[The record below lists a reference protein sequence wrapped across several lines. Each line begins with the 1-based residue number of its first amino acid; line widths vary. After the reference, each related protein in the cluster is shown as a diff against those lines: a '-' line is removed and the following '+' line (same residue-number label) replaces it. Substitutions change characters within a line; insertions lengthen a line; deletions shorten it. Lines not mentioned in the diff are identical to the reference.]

1 MKKISLFALSVSFL
15 VLSGC
20 SPRVASNITK
30 SYAALPAES
39 PIEVFN
45 TKSNLPVK
53 SEVLGNVSVKDSGM
67 STKCDSATVIN
78 KIKDE
83 ARKVG
88 GNAVVIEKH
97 TKPSIWGSS
106 CHQMEALVLNVSDF
120 TTLATADNPAVV
132 YVEKNKAKLLPRF
145 TLVGNFGYGWRTN
158 KLDPKLTGDEKD
170 YAKKLMNGP
179 IWDFSA
185 NYYFN
190 DTYGLGLVYSAYS
203 SSTNA
208 WGTMTETNQAA
219 KLETK
224 DMITFVGP
232 AFLGRGASSNLK
244 WIFNVQLGIGYIGYT
259 SKATLLNEYEK
270 NSGASVGLSSKI
282 GAEYK
287 FSDNWG
293 IGADLAAVSGVLSS
307 ITKDQNGHK
316 TKVNFPKNSK
326 EGLNHLRLSL
336 GLRYY
341 FK

>member
-1 MKKISLFALSVSFL
+1 MKRISLFALIVSFL

-20 SPRVASNITK
+20 SPKIASNITK

-39 PIEVFN
+39 PVEVFY

-67 STKCDSATVIN
+67 STKCDSSTVIN
-78 KIKDE
+78 KIKNE

-97 TKPSIWGSS
+97 TRPSNWGSS

-120 TTLATADNPAVV
+120 TELTTANEPTIA
-132 YVEKNKAKLLPRF
+132 YVEKTKVKQLPRF
-145 TLVGNFGYGWRTN
+145 TLAGNFGYGWRTA
-158 KLDPKLTGDEKD
+158 KLDPKLSGNDRE

-190 DTYGLGLVYSAYS
+190 DTYGLGVVYSAYS
-203 SSTNA
+203 SNASA
-208 WGTMTETNQAA
+208 WGTITDTNQAA
-219 KLETK
+219 ELKTNS
-224 DMITFVGP
+224 MITFIGP
-232 AFLGRGASSNLK
+232 AFLVRGASPNLK
-244 WIFNVQLGIGYIGYT
+244 WIFNVQLGIGYIGYSLKNT
-259 SKATLLNEYEK
+259 VLNNYEK
-270 NSGASVGLSSKI
+270 EYGASVGFSSKI

-287 FSDNWG
+287 LTDSWG
-293 IGADLAAVSGVLSS
+293 IGADLATVSGILNSVTNDL
-307 ITKDQNGHK
+307 NGHK
-316 TKVNFPKNSK
+316 TTINYNKDAK
-326 EGLNHLRLSL
+326 EGLGHIRLSL